1 MKVLK
6 PKKSMSLSN
15 RLRLGFACML
25 LLVVAVAAMGQWSGS
40 QVRQQ
45 MRQIT
50 VEGATKV
57 KRANAMLETVSA
69 IGLQSRSAAMLSGTD
84 FEQAEAQLK
93 AANASIKAYASQ
105 QAELAES
112 IQPSNA
118 TAEEV
123 SLVEQ
128 VQALAAKTIPQ
139 FESEMKS
146 ADEGDTVAAQIGLM
160 KRAAPL
166 EKAWREKLGELVT
179 LQNTL
184 SAQAAADAELAQD
197 RARMATGALVLL
209 AIILGTLIAWRTT
222 VRITQPLNRAVV
234 VAERIAQGDLTSKVE
249 VRIHDETGRLLEA
262 IAAMQ
267 ARLRDLV
274 GGIGG
279 AANAILVASSEVAC
293 GNLNLSERTEQT
305 AHNLQGA
312 TSSLSDLTQTVQQSA
327 DASRQAN
334 ELAASASEAASRG
347 GEVVS
352 QVVRTMDTISASSS
366 KIADIIS
373 VIDSIAFQTNI
384 LALNAAVEAAR
395 AGEQGRGFAVVASE
409 VRSLAGRSATAA
421 REIKALIGASVG
433 QVKEGSTLVNHAG
446 KTIGDLVLSVR
457 RVSTIMEEMTSAT
470 RDQSERIG
478 HVSDSMGELEQMTQQ
493 NAALVE
499 EGSAAAESLR
509 DQAGRLTQL
518 VATFRLTRDEPAPT
532 HAAPP
537 TQVRADSFPARPV
550 RLVRQRSQAALPR
563 S

>member
-1 MKVLK
+1 MKIATL
-6 PKKSMSLSN
+6 PKSMSLSN
-15 RLRLGFACML
+15 RLRLGFGCML
-25 LLVVAVAAMGQWSGS
+25 LLVVAVAALGQWSGM
-40 QVRQQ
+40 QVRSQ
-45 MRQIT
+45 MHQIT
-50 VEGATKV
+50 VESAGKI
-57 KRANAMLETVSA
+57 KRVNAMLDTVSA
-69 IGLQSRSAAMLSGTD
+69 IGLQARSAAMLVGTD
-84 FEQAEAQLK
+84 SKQAEEQLK
-93 AANASIKAYASQ
+93 AAAASIKDYLRQ
-105 QAELAES
+105 QNELVERM
-112 IQPSNA
+112 QPATA
-118 TAEEV
+118 TAEEIG
-123 SLVEQ
+123 LVAQ
-128 VQALAAKTIPQ
+128 VKESASKAIPQ
-139 FESEMKS
+139 FESEMKA
-146 ADEGDTVAAQIGLM
+146 ADEGDTVTAQIGLM
-160 KRAAPL
+160 NRAAPL
-166 EKAWREKLGELVT
+166 EKAWRNKLGELVA

-184 SAQAAADAELAQD
+184 SERSASEAEMAQT
-197 RARMATGALVLL
+197 RARYAIGALVLAAL
-209 AIILGTLIAWRTT
+209 IAGILIAWRTT
-222 VRITQPLNRAVV
+222 VRITQPLGRAVV

-267 ARLRDLV
+267 ERLRDLV
-274 GGIGG
+274 GDIGE
-279 AANAILVASSEVAC
+279 AANAILVASSEVAS

-312 TSSLSDLTQTVQQSA
+312 TSSLHDLTQTVQHSA

-334 ELAASASEAASRG
+334 ELAASASDAATRG

-421 REIKALIGASVG
+421 REIKALIGASVD

-446 KTIGDLVLSVR
+446 QTIGDLVLSVR
-457 RVSTIMEEMTSAT
+457 RVSSIMGEMTSST

-499 EGSAAAESLR
+499 EGSAAADSLR

-518 VATFRLTRDEPAPT
+518 VAAFRLTRDEPAP
-532 HAAPP
+532 AMAPP
-537 TQVRADSFPARPV
+537 AQNRGGPAPARPMQ
-550 RLVRQRSQAALPR
+550 LAQQRTLRALPR
-563 S
+563 G